1 MLRGLR
7 LGLGLIILPLLF
19 SLGQTRI
26 AKGDRPP
33 ALSMPGADNPFVV
46 GEQLNY
52 EASWR
57 NFILAGAMTVQT
69 KERRVFENTEAYH
82 VAIQAQSVGFV
93 RSFVYEVDD
102 IYESFIN
109 TTTLRP
115 FRAEKRLNH
124 GDKQKQT
131 SLRIDPRQQVA
142 RLADGRT
149 IKIPPDTYDL
159 ASLLY
164 AFRTIDLT
172 PGRARTFTLLE
183 DNDLHTVRA
192 EPEAREKVKTRT
204 AEYDAFRIAI
214 KLIEGQD
221 ISDPYRLRLYLS
233 NDSRHLPVLLTA
245 EPVWG
250 RIRVE
255 LTSATGTRPTG

>member
-1 MLRGLR
+1 MLRRLR
-7 LGLGLIILPLLF
+7 FGLGLILALPI
-19 SLGQTRI
+19 SLAQTRI
-26 AKGDRPP
+26 AKENRPASP
-33 ALSMPGADNPFVV
+33 LMPGSGNPFIV

-52 EASWR
+52 DASWA
-57 NFILAGAMTVQT
+57 NFISAGAMTVQT
-69 KERRVFENTEAYH
+69 KERRILDNTEAYH

-93 RSFVYEVDD
+93 RSFLYKVDD

-109 TTTLRP
+109 TTTLLP

-124 GDKQKQT
+124 GDTQKQT
-131 SLRIDPRQQVA
+131 SLRIDPRRQVA
-142 RLADGRT
+142 QLADGRT

-192 EPEAREKVKTRT
+192 EPEAREKVATRS

-221 ISDPYRLRLYLS
+221 INDPYKLRLFLS
-233 NDSRHLPVLLTA
+233 NDSRRLPVLLTA

-255 LTSATGTRPTG
+255 LTSATGTRPAG